1 MPLRASSPDNGAA
14 ILIAAISGRAL
25 AESARRGGYV
35 PLVTDFFGDQDTL
48 LIADAYVRLNGE
60 LAQGI
65 EERAVVGAL
74 EKLCERRRPVGIV
87 CGTGFERRPQI
98 LQILAERWRLFGND
112 AKTVATVKN
121 PATLSSLCAD
131 LAIPFPQWSLS
142 KPSAPAE
149 WLAKRQGGAG
159 GSHIR
164 PAQQAHRARGDIYYQ
179 RRVLGDPVA
188 ALFLA
193 DGERAGIL
201 GFSTQWSSPTPHLP
215 FRYGGA
221 VRPAT
226 LAPSTAKSLST
237 VVDRLARALALVG
250 LNSADFLVDRERF
263 WLLEINP
270 RPGATLDIFEPP
282 EGSLF
287 AMHMAACRG
296 TLPAAPRYPEGA
308 RASAIVYAEN
318 DIPSVPALDWP
329 DWTADRPAAG
339 STIKAGQPLCTV
351 YAQGAATEA
360 AKAIADQ
367 RREMV
372 LAWASGRKL

>member
-1 MPLRASSPDNGAA
+1 LRASSPDNEAA

-48 LIADAYVRLNGE
+48 LLADAYVRLNGE
-60 LAQGI
+60 LAVGI
-65 EERAVVGAL
+65 EGHAVVDAL
-74 EKLCERRRPVGIV
+74 EKLCERHRPAGIV

-98 LQILAERWRLFGND
+98 LRILAERWRLFGNN
-112 AKTVATVKN
+112 AKTVAKVKN
-121 PATLSSLCAD
+121 PALLSSLCAD
-131 LAIPFPQWSLS
+131 LAIPFPEWSLS
-142 KPSAPAE
+142 QPSAPAE
-149 WLAKRQGGAG
+149 WLAKRRGGAG
-159 GSHIR
+159 GSHISA
-164 PAQQAHRARGDIYYQ
+164 AQQARRARGEIYYQ
-179 RRVLGDPVA
+179 RRVPGNPVG

-193 DGERAGIL
+193 DGRRASIL
-201 GFSTQWSSPTPHLP
+201 GFSAQWSSPTPHLP

-221 VRPAT
+221 VRPAP
-226 LAPSTAKSLST
+226 LAPSTAKLLSAL
-237 VVDRLARALALVG
+237 VNRLAGALSLVG
-250 LNSADFLVDRERF
+250 LNSADFLVDGERF

-287 AMHMAACRG
+287 AMHMAACSG
-296 TLPAAPRYPEGA
+296 ILPAAPRYPDGA
-308 RASAIVYAEN
+308 RASAIVYAET

-329 DWTADRPAAG
+329 SWTADRPAPG

-351 YAQGAATEA
+351 YAHSAAAVA

-367 RREMV
+367 RREGI